1 MVNKTPRSLNSGFVL
16 WGWGE
21 EKRRRERENSYL
33 IFIAPN
39 QRFIDC
45 DNSFIVLGEGGCFR
59 FIETDLLSFGSKIIC
74 NSLPV
79 GRLDLSSC

>member
-1 MVNKTPRSLNSGFVL
+1 MSERRLVQRGTSEMVNKTPRSLNSGFVL

-45 DNSFIVLGEGGCFR
+45 DNSFIVLGEGVA
-59 FIETDLLSFGSKIIC
+59 
-74 NSLPV
+74 V
-79 GRLDLSSC
+79 GL